1 LFATACKIALNSGLV
16 AAISVRAFTV
26 IAFEEVV
33 VAGVDAGTGAAGVV
47 GAGAGVGGAALTG
60 F

>member
-1 LFATACKIALNSGLV
+1 V

-47 GAGAGVGGAALTG
+47 GAGAGVGGAALAG